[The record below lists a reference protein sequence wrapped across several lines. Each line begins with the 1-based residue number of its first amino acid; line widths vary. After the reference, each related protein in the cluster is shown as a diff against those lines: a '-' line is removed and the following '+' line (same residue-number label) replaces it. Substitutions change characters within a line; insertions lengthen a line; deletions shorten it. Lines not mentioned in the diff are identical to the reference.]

1 MSVIVTDSGFAAD
14 DLGPFALFED
24 IQPDTQR
31 LAIGNDIDPLVVA
44 KRFGALEAISIEFPS
59 FADGRG
65 FSLARQIRQLGFTG
79 RLRAIGHLIS
89 DQYYHARRAG
99 FDEIE
104 ISDEMAKRQPEDNW
118 KAEGDW
124 NSDTYQDRLNVE

>member
-1 MSVIVTDSGFAAD
+1 MSVIVNDTGFSVD
-14 DLGPFALFED
+14 DLGVFTLLED
-24 IQPDTQR
+24 IQPDTQL
-31 LAIGNDIDPLVVA
+31 LAIDNSTDPSTISDRL
-44 KRFGALEAISIEFPS
+44 GSLTAISVTFPN

-89 DQYYHARRAG
+89 DQYYHTRRAG

-104 ISDEMAKRQPEDNW
+104 ISDNMAERQPEANWIAQDDWDNQ
-118 KAEGDW
+118 
-124 NSDTYQDRLNVE
+124 TYQDRLNLG